1 MLARVYHVTASVKI
15 LTSMKKV
22 LFLFLAVIALGCDA
36 PNRSSERGAG
46 SEIEEQAPVDPAE
59 SDTSSIHSDTTT
71 SGGMNRQNQ
80 YDTLQ

>member
-1 MLARVYHVTASVKI
+1 
-15 LTSMKKV
+15 MKKIILCAFVAV
-22 LFLFLAVIALGCDA
+22 LSFGCDA

-46 SEIEEQAPVDPAE
+46 SELEESAPVDPAE
-59 SDTSSIHSDTTT
+59 PDTSSIHEDTTT

>member
-1 MLARVYHVTASVKI
+1 M
-15 LTSMKKV
+15 M
-22 LFLFLAVIALGCDA
+22 FLFLIALLLGCDS

-46 SEIEEQAPVDPAE
+46 PLEESAPADPSA

>member
-1 MLARVYHVTASVKI
+1 
-15 LTSMKKV
+15 MKKLMFFAMMAG
-22 LFLFLAVIALGCDA
+22 LFFSCDA

-46 SEIEEQAPVDPAE
+46 SELEERAPVDPAE
-59 SDTSSIHSDTTT
+59 PDTSSIHEDTTT

>member
-1 MLARVYHVTASVKI
+1 MRK
-15 LTSMKKV
+15 
-22 LFLFLAVIALGCDA
+22 FLFFGCIAALSFACDA

-46 SEIEEQAPVDPAE
+46 SELEENAPVDPAE

>member
-1 MLARVYHVTASVKI
+1 MRKI
-15 LTSMKKV
+15 LLILLT
-22 LFLFLAVIALGCDA
+22 LLAFSCDA

-46 SEIEEQAPVDPAE
+46 SELEELAPADPLE

-80 YDTLQ
+80 YDTIR

>member
-1 MLARVYHVTASVKI
+1 
-15 LTSMKKV
+15 MKYFLI
-22 LFLFLAVIALGCDA
+22 LFLVVFALSCDA

-46 SEIEEQAPVDPAE
+46 SELEERAPVDPAE
-59 SDTSSIHSDTTT
+59 SGSDTSSIHSDTTT

>member
-1 MLARVYHVTASVKI
+1 
-15 LTSMKKV
+15 MKKV
-22 LFLFLAVIALGCDA
+22 FLILLAVVALGCDA
-36 PNRSSERGAG
+36 NNRSSEHGAG
-46 SEIEEQAPVDPAE
+46 SELEERAPVDPAE